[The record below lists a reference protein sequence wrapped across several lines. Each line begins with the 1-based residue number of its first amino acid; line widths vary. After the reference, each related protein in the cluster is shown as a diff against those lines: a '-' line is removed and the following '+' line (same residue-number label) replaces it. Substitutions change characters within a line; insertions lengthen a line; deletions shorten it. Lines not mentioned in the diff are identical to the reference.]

1 VVVVEMRGERGSEEA
16 EVVTE
21 DEEEPWGGAAHFVGG
36 CDSVVLLP
44 PVRSGS
50 SLLVYSIIK
59 PSFFLALGSNEIFCS
74 ILNQ

>member
-1 VVVVEMRGERGSEEA
+1 VEMRGERGREEA

-50 SLLVYSIIK
+50 SLLVT
-59 PSFFLALGSNEIFCS
+59 
-74 ILNQ
+74 Q